1 MASRSFHVRGMQCPL
16 CARCTGL
23 LIGEV
28 ILAPLYIILLPQ
40 IWWVSLLLILPLAVD
55 GIGQYLGFWL
65 SDNIRRLLTGLLG
78 GIGLIALA
86 FQGLMALIER
96 TF

>member
-1 MASRSFHVRGMQCPL
+1 MASRSFHVHGMQCPL

-55 GIGQYLGFWL
+55 GIGQYLGFWI